1 MIKYLLAVSGG
12 VDSMVL
18 LDMVATNAGG
28 FRDRHFAGAGWTGDF
43 VVAHYDHGIR
53 GEESNAD
60 ADFVRAKCRQYGVR
74 LITAQG
80 NLPPDTG
87 EDKARRA
94 RYSFLCQVAKDE
106 SAGGAESVYI
116 VTAHHQDDLLETI
129 VMNLIR
135 GTGWRGL
142 TPMSRA
148 DVIRPLIDMTKA
160 DIVRYALEHD
170 LDWREDKT
178 NDSPDY
184 WRNRLRAQVIGRLLT
199 ERNKMLALC
208 HRQRQLRV
216 EIDYEVT
223 RYIEQR
229 VGCVDNRPVM
239 YRYDLIMLPADV
251 AIEILR
257 RLTKGWLTRPQ
268 LGQLLLFIK
277 VGKPSKQLSWKRLN
291 VRLDVRRV
299 YFYPEM

>member
-1 MIKYLLAVSGG
+1 
-12 VDSMVL
+12 MVL

-28 FRDRHFAGAGWTGDF
+28 FRDRHFAGAGWPNDF

-53 GEESNAD
+53 GIESQED
-60 ADFVRAKCRQYGVR
+60 AGFVRDKCRQYGVK
-74 LITAQG
+74 LILG
-80 NLPPDTG
+80 RGELSPHTG
-87 EDKARRA
+87 EEVARQA
-94 RYSFLCQVAKDE
+94 RYGFLCQAAKKE
-106 SAGGAESVYI
+106 SENGGEEAYI

-129 VMNLIR
+129 VMNSIR

-142 TPMSRA
+142 APMSRT
-148 DVIRPLIDMTKA
+148 DVVRPLIDMTKA

-178 NDSPDY
+178 NDSPEY

-199 ERNKMLALC
+199 ERNNMLALC
-208 HRQRQLRV
+208 HRQRRLRF
-216 EIDYEVT
+216 EIDNEVT
-223 RYIEQR
+223 RYIKQR
-229 VGCVDNRPVM
+229 VDCVDNRPVM

>member
-1 MIKYLLAVSGG
+1 
-12 VDSMVL
+12 
-18 LDMVATNAGG
+18 
-28 FRDRHFAGAGWTGDF
+28 
-43 VVAHYDHGIR
+43 
-53 GEESNAD
+53 
-60 ADFVRAKCRQYGVR
+60 
-74 LITAQG
+74 
-80 NLPPDTG
+80 
-87 EDKARRA
+87 
-94 RYSFLCQVAKDE
+94 
-106 SAGGAESVYI
+106 
-116 VTAHHQDDLLETI
+116 
-129 VMNLIR
+129 
-135 GTGWRGL
+135 
-142 TPMSRA
+142 MSRA

-160 DIVRYALEHD
+160 DVVRYALEHD

-178 NDSPDY
+178 NDSQGY

-199 ERNKMLALC
+199 ERNKMLALS
-208 HRQRQLRV
+208 HGQRRLRV

-229 VGCVDNRPVM
+229 VDCVDNRPVM

>member
-1 MIKYLLAVSGG
+1 MTKYLLAVSGG

-53 GEESNAD
+53 GMESQED
-60 ADFVRAKCRQYGVR
+60 ADFVQAKCRQYGVK
-74 LITAQG
+74 LILG
-80 NLPPDTG
+80 RGELSPHTG
-87 EDKARRA
+87 EEVARQA
-94 RYSFLCQVAKDE
+94 RYGFLCKAAKEE
-106 SAGGAESVYI
+106 SENGGEETYI

-148 DVIRPLIDMTKA
+148 DVVRPLIDMTKA

-178 NDSPDY
+178 NDSPEY

-208 HRQRQLRV
+208 HGQRRLRV
-216 EIDYEVT
+216 EIDNEVT

-229 VGCVDNRPVM
+229 VGCADNRPVM
-239 YRYDLIMLPADV
+239 YRYDLIMLPVDV

>member
-1 MIKYLLAVSGG
+1 MTKYLLAVSGG

-28 FRDRHFAGAGWTGDF
+28 FRDRHFAGAGWMGDF

-53 GEESNAD
+53 GEESHAD
-60 ADFVRAKCRQYGVR
+60 ADFVRDKCRQYGVR

-94 RYSFLCQVAKDE
+94 RYSFLGQVAKDE

-148 DVIRPLIDMTKA
+148 DVVRPLIDMTKA

-178 NDSPDY
+178 NDSPEY

-208 HRQRQLRV
+208 HGQRRLRV
-216 EIDYEVT
+216 EIDNEVT

-229 VGCVDNRPVM
+229 VGCADNRPVM

>member
-1 MIKYLLAVSGG
+1 
-12 VDSMVL
+12 MVL

-28 FRDRHFAGAGWTGDF
+28 FRDRHFAGAGWPNDF

-53 GEESNAD
+53 GIESQED
-60 ADFVRAKCRQYGVR
+60 AGFVRDKCRQYGIK
-74 LITAQG
+74 LILG
-80 NLPPDTG
+80 RGELPPHTG
-87 EDKARRA
+87 EEVARQA
-94 RYSFLCQVAKDE
+94 RYGFLCQAAREE
-106 SAGGAESVYI
+106 SENGGEEAYI

-142 TPMSRA
+142 APMSRA

-178 NDSPDY
+178 NDSPEY
-184 WRNRLRAQVIGRLLT
+184 WRNRLRAQVIGRLQT
-199 ERNKMLALC
+199 ERNKMLALY
-208 HRQRQLRV
+208 HGQRRLRAEV
-216 EIDYEVT
+216 NNEVT

-229 VGCVDNRPVM
+229 VDCIDDRPVM

-251 AIEILR
+251 AVEILR

>member
-1 MIKYLLAVSGG
+1 MTKYLLAVSGG

-53 GEESNAD
+53 GEESHAD
-60 ADFVRAKCRQYGVR
+60 ADFVRDKCRQYGVR

-94 RYSFLCQVAKDE
+94 RYGFLCQAAKEE
-106 SAGGAESVYI
+106 SKNGGEEAYI

-142 TPMSRA
+142 APMSRA
-148 DVIRPLIDMTKA
+148 DVIRPLIDMTKV

-178 NDSPDY
+178 NDSPEY

-208 HRQRQLRV
+208 HRQRRLRV
-216 EIDYEVT
+216 EIDNEVT

-229 VGCVDNRPVM
+229 VGSVDNRSVM

-251 AIEILR
+251 AMEILR